1 MHAGKRRGKQT
12 KFSYSA
18 SPSHLS
24 AALVVLWECLLS
36 SQYSDSPVLSHHFSR
51 WPLLGRLQLCAY
63 SPARAEAVQ
72 RMHQSAVAECG
83 SLRMARQLPLVAML
97 PLSALLCTHPCCPG
111 LLISVGLERDTSLTQ
126 NLCLRLVLWLNLAA
140 APRKHSK
147 SALGLRT
154 SHVDNAAYVC
164 TCTVA

>member
-24 AALVVLWECLLS
+24 AALVVLLECLLS
-36 SQYSDSPVLSHHFSR
+36 SHYSESPALSHRFSR
-51 WPLLGRLQLCAY
+51 WPLLGRLQLCVH

-72 RMHQSAVAECG
+72 KSAVAECG
-83 SLRMARQLPLVAML
+83 PLRMARQLPLVAVL
-97 PLSALLCTHPCCPG
+97 PLSALLCTHPCCPE
-111 LLISVGLERDTSLTQ
+111 LLISVGLKWDTSLTQ

-140 APRKHSK
+140 APGNIQN
-147 SALGLRT
+147 LLL
-154 SHVDNAAYVC
+154 VC
-164 TCTVA
+164 APRM